1 MNAHDQNQNDRMQND
16 RMKELLKQAVPPVAA
31 DAEPERDLWP
41 AVLRRLDENPS
52 AANDASAR
60 SMQWS
65 MQWQRPIPWFDWALV
80 GGLIVFAISFPAT
93 IPVFLY
99 YL

>member
-1 MNAHDQNQNDRMQND
+1 MNAHDRNQ
-16 RMKELLKQAVPPVAA
+16 MKELLKEALPPIAA

-41 AVLRRLDENPS
+41 AVLRRLDE
-52 AANDASAR
+52 DAVAPRREISF
-60 SMQWS
+60 SM
-65 MQWQRPIPWFDWALV
+65 PWFDWALL
-80 GGLIVFAISFPAT
+80 GGLAAFAVSFPAT